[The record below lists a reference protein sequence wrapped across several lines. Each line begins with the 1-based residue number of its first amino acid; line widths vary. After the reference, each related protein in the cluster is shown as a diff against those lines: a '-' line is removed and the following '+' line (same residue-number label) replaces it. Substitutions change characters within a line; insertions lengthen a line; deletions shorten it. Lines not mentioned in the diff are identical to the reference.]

1 MSRRQTYLD
10 GKTERIKRECQR
22 VIFSNGEKGWN
33 STKSE
38 FALILNKNKVG
49 QVEKNIEWQNNK
61 SQHTLW
67 NTNKKK
73 KQD

>member
-49 QVEKNIEWQNNK
+49 QVEKNIE
-61 SQHTLW
+61 
-67 NTNKKK
+67 
-73 KQD
+73 